1 MKVMLYKLEEIITEY
16 SEKSTSGLF
25 KPVAVG
31 KYGIRQRSDIY
42 KKELAKDYSKNK
54 LIYTNTMIVGMGST
68 QIDFGVLTENEIYS
82 VSPAYHTF
90 KINTSIINSKYFE
103 YLLQAK
109 NKTYTQK
116 YMIASARQGKTVN
129 LKDLM
134 KESIEIPSFD
144 EQELIIERIA
154 LIGKLMKNGEN
165 ELNLL
170 NELIKSRF
178 IEMFGNPI
186 DNPHN
191 FELNYLSNLGYLSR
205 GKSKHRPR
213 NDPKLL
219 GGTYP
224 LIQTGDVKQADLY
237 ISHYE
242 STYSEFGLNQSK
254 LWPKGTLCITIAA
267 NIAETAILK
276 FDACFPDSVVG
287 FIANEKVNTIFIRYQ
302 IEALKEFLNSK
313 ATEVAQKNLNIEK
326 LESVQFMTPEINLQ
340 NEFASFVEQV
350 DKLKFVVKKRID
362 LYKELLDKK
371 MDEYFN

>member
-1 MKVMLYKLEEIITEY
+1 MLYKLEEIITEY
-16 SEKSTSGLF
+16 SEKNTSGLF

-68 QIDFGVLTENEIYS
+68 QIDFGVLTENETYS

-134 KESIEIPSFD
+134 KELIEIPSFD
-144 EQELIIERIA
+144 EQELIIERIT
-154 LIGKLMKNGEN
+154 LIERLMKNCEN

-178 IEMFGNPI
+178 VRQEA
-186 DNPHN
+186 
-191 FELNYLSNLGYLSR
+191 S
-205 GKSKHRPR
+205 
-213 NDPKLL
+213 
-219 GGTYP
+219 
-224 LIQTGDVKQADLY
+224 
-237 ISHYE
+237 
-242 STYSEFGLNQSK
+242 
-254 LWPKGTLCITIAA
+254 LC
-267 NIAETAILK
+267 
-276 FDACFPDSVVG
+276 
-287 FIANEKVNTIFIRYQ
+287 Y
-302 IEALKEFLNSK
+302 
-313 ATEVAQKNLNIEK
+313 
-326 LESVQFMTPEINLQ
+326 
-340 NEFASFVEQV
+340 
-350 DKLKFVVKKRID
+350 
-362 LYKELLDKK
+362 
-371 MDEYFN
+371 